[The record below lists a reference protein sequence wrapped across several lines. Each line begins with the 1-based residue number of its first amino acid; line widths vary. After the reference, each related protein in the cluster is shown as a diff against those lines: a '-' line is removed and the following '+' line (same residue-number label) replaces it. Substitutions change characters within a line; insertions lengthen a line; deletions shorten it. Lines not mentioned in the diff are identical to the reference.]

1 MKLDEVEKIKKLL
14 HHFFEEMG
22 VNKVMLFGSYSR
34 GSETRKSDLDF
45 MIVLDTDKRFFDRYE
60 KFAKIYDYIKDRA
73 VDLLIYTP
81 EELDRIAH
89 RSFIKKILTEGKIIY
104 ER

>member
-14 HHFFEEMG
+14 RHFFEEMG
-22 VNKVMLFGSYSR
+22 VNKVILFGSYSR

-60 KFAKIYDYIKDRA
+60 KFVKIYDYIKDRA

-89 RSFIKKILTEGKIIY
+89 RSFIKKILTEGKVIY